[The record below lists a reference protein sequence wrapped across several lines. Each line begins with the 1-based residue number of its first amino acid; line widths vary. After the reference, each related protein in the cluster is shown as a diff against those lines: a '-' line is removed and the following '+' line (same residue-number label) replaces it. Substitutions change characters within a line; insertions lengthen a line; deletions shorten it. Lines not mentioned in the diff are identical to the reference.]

1 MAIRKLTALLA
12 LAGIASAGPRM
23 SRADTNTRWCGQIL
37 NGNDFQSVEATWTV
51 PFVHEPPPAQQDS
64 SGYYFSSQ
72 WVGIDGTGECGT
84 LLQAGTEINVSCL
97 YSSFYSSDE
106 HLLTVLI

>member
-1 MAIRKLTALLA
+1 MAIGKITALLA
-12 LAGIASAGPRM
+12 IVGIASARPRM

-51 PFVHEPPPAQQDS
+51 PFVHEPPAAQQDP

-72 WVGIDGTGECGT
+72 WVGIDGIGECGT
-84 LLQAGTEINVSCL
+84 ILQAGTEMNVSCL
-97 YSSFYSSDE
+97 DSGFYGSDE
-106 HLLTVLI
+106 RLLTVLI